1 MAQSKKYTIQI
12 ERVLKEYPYI
22 CWRINNQQSSLNKE
36 LKQMGIRKESIEF
49 LKNIF
54 FQNSDIKKFYDCEQ
68 ELYYLTEIKKIM
80 DNIASPI
87 TTIPGIGY
95 SMGTM
100 IISEIGD
107 FSRFSSP
114 DKY

>member
-68 ELYYLTEIKKIM
+68 VVVHH
-80 DNIASPI
+80 
-87 TTIPGIGY
+87 
-95 SMGTM
+95 
-100 IISEIGD
+100 
-107 FSRFSSP
+107 
-114 DKY
+114 

>member
-54 FQNSDIKKFYDCEQ
+54 FQ
-68 ELYYLTEIKKIM
+68 
-80 DNIASPI
+80 
-87 TTIPGIGY
+87 GIFHLPL
-95 SMGTM
+95 
-100 IISEIGD
+100 IGSVAAQA
-107 FSRFSSP
+107 F
-114 DKY
+114 

>member
-49 LKNIF
+49 LKNI
-54 FQNSDIKKFYDCEQ
+54 SQ
-68 ELYYLTEIKKIM
+68 E
-80 DNIASPI
+80 
-87 TTIPGIGY
+87 
-95 SMGTM
+95 
-100 IISEIGD
+100 
-107 FSRFSSP
+107 
-114 DKY
+114 